1 MGVRIN
7 SNDLLRPQNQLNQ
20 ISKKLSKSNEKLVSG
35 KRINKAY
42 DDVVGLLKSAS
53 LTSAINEAQTN
64 QNQSA
69 QAQASLASSDA
80 TLFQN
85 LEQLQSLRDLAVQAS
100 DDSVDSASRQVIV
113 NQANEGLATITSD
126 TPSVNLSTS
135 VDARTSVSSLDS
147 AIENV
152 VSRLAASGSESQ
164 VLESKIKESQSKEE
178 NLAQARSLIE
188 DTDFAAEISNNNN
201 LQVQQA
207 IAIKVLQGA
216 NEQKKKSVL
225 NLIT

>member
-7 SNDLLRPQNQLNQ
+7 SNDLLRPQRQLNQ
-20 ISKKLSKSNEKLVSG
+20 ISKKLSKSNEKLASG

-53 LTSAINEAQTN
+53 LTSAINEAQTS
-64 QNQSA
+64 QSQSA
-69 QAQASLASSDA
+69 QAQASLTSSDA

-85 LEQLQSLRDLAVQAS
+85 LEKLQSLRDLAVQAS

-113 NQANEGLATITSD
+113 AQVNDSIAALQSNVPAVDLSSSSEARNSLSSID
-126 TPSVNLSTS
+126 SVIN
-135 VDARTSVSSLDS
+135 
-147 AIENV
+147 NV
-152 VSRLAASGSESQ
+152 VSQLAASGSESQ

-178 NLAQARSLIE
+178 NLAQARSIIE

-216 NEQKKKSVL
+216 NEQKKKSAL